1 MSTWVIISWVAVA
14 LLTGVNIFAFLQL
27 KKASEEMLKAAFPGA
42 RDVNDALSK
51 MQDMMKN
58 AQRGRPHPMLARSMG
73 KKVGAKAAGQE
84 AQLQAALTMLQNM
97 QKKK

>member
-1 MSTWVIISWVAVA
+1 MSAWVIVSWVAVA
-14 LLTGVNIFAFLQL
+14 ILTGLNIVVFLQL

-51 MQDMMKN
+51 MQDAMKS

-73 KKVGAKAAGQE
+73 KKAGAKMAGQE
-84 AQLQAALTMLQNM
+84 AQLQAALSMLQSM